1 MMKERV
7 KRKIK
12 ELEKMQGSVENKN
25 DLKKMVGFV
34 VLGVVVMLSIIYST
48 VPKWFFCYVAFAGL
62 LIVLHYFCIYFY
74 RKKEKAFEFI
84 RTKRFIYFGSLSIML
99 IGLLPVLVLAG
110 IGYCVSVLIK
120 KEYVLRRN
128 FLCFLVE
135 VLYYVIFAICLV
147 VQTLQFSSNLVD
159 LFVVYVITIVF
170 EIIFRAGI
178 RRVFITGDYRFYER
192 YKYKSEMDV
201 VSEYVFLLATVI
213 ATFYSDSDYAVA
225 FMPILLWYSFKQLKK
240 YRRERKNADLTKKY
254 LVVVLNEL
262 EEIYTIYLETDIKDK
277 FVMGK
282 YLDAEKTG
290 YYRNYIEQKK
300 IYIRKKRVHKTL
312 ISIDELSKK
321 VYNMPKKKELL
332 RKEVLST
339 MNDIVRC
346 LQL

>member
-1 MMKERV
+1 MMKEHV

-25 DLKKMVGFV
+25 DLKKVV
-34 VLGVVVMLSIIYST
+34 VLVALGIGVILLVIHGT
-48 VPKWFFCYVAFAGL
+48 VPKWFFCYVMTAGI
-62 LIVLHYFCIYFY
+62 LIALHYFSIYFY
-74 RKKEKAFEFI
+74 RKKEKASKFI
-84 RTKRFIYFGSLSIML
+84 RAKSFFYFGSLSIMI
-99 IGLLPVLVLAG
+99 IGLLPVLSLAG
-110 IGYCVSVLIK
+110 VGYCFSVLVR

-147 VQTLQFSSNLVD
+147 VQTLQFSSDLVD

-178 RRVFITGDYRFYER
+178 RRGFITGEYRFYER

-201 VSEYVFLLATVI
+201 VSEYVFLLTTVI
-213 ATFYSDSDYAVA
+213 ATFYSASDYAVA

-240 YRRERKNADLTKKY
+240 YRRERKNADLTKMY
-254 LVVVLNEL
+254 LVAILNEL
-262 EEIYTIYLETDIKDK
+262 EEIYTIFLETDIKDK

-290 YYRNYIEQKK
+290 YYRNYIEKK
-300 IYIRKKRVHKTL
+300 RIYIRKKRVYKTL
-312 ISIDELSKK
+312 TSIDELSKK
-321 VYNMPKKKELL
+321 IYNMPKKKELM

-346 LQL
+346 LRM